1 MGVTGLHLMSS
12 FARAFNIIKKYEG
25 YSEAAYPDPSTGG
38 APYTF
43 GYGSQYYPDGTAVKK
58 GQRCSKQKAL
68 EYLQHDVKIISADLV
83 RLNLGLDE
91 AMLEALISFIHSVG
105 WDSFLYSNLIDLI
118 EGENWPGATVE
129 ISRWIFDDYDRTI
142 GGLIDRRREESLLF
156 LNGIKNTVL
165 ISSDILLKAF
175 RHYTAS
181 SRQINAIRQLEQQ
194 LNPYVLAAF
203 ANDFILDEYHIDY
216 LESDRLPMTVDNWT

>member
-1 MGVTGLHLMSS
+1 MSS
-12 FARAFNIIKKYEG
+12 FARAIDIIKKYEG
-25 YSEAAYPDPSTGG
+25 YSEHAYPDSSTGG

-58 GQRCSKQKAL
+58 GQCCSRQKAL
-68 EYLQHDVKIISADLV
+68 EYLQHDIGIIEADIE
-83 RLNLGLDE
+83 RLNLGID
-91 AMLEALISFIHSVG
+91 ASMQEALISFIHSVG
-105 WDSFLYSNLIDLI
+105 WEPFLYSNLIDLI
-118 EGENWPGATVE
+118 EGENWPGATAE

-156 LNGIKNTVL
+156 LNEIKNTVL
-165 ISSDILLKAF
+165 VSGDLLLKAF
-175 RHYTAS
+175 RNYTAS
-181 SRQINAIRQLEQQ
+181 PRQINAIRQLEEQ

-216 LESDRLPMTVDNWT
+216 LESDRLLV